1 LNTLA
6 FVASIIGSVAWPV
19 TLLIV
24 VVVLL
29 RNGARLAKFV
39 KSIRFKDF
47 ELTLRDNLEKARI
60 VAESVEVGLV
70 SPPSSRE
77 REESEDKVLALAQI
91 DTGVAILKSW
101 QKLES
106 ALIRL
111 RQHNGLMRFKT
122 NSSIVQRLFE
132 LKKINESDLA
142 LFDQLRSIRNAVVH
156 SHKRYI
162 SVAEVMEYD
171 QFVNTLGRR
180 LEEIQAEP
188 GYIDEK

>member
-1 LNTLA
+1 
-6 FVASIIGSVAWPV
+6 V
-19 TLLIV
+19 
-24 VVVLL
+24 
-29 RNGARLAKFV
+29 RH
-39 KSIRFKDF
+39 

>member
-1 LNTLA
+1 MNTFA
-6 FVASIIGSVAWPV
+6 FVASVIGSLAWPI

-24 VVVLL
+24 VILFL
-29 RNGARLAKFV
+29 KNGSRVAKFV

-70 SPPSSRE
+70 SPPSSGE
-77 REESEDKVLALAQI
+77 RDESEDKVLALAQI

-106 ALIRL
+106 ALIRM
-111 RQHNGLMRFKT
+111 RQHNGLMRFTT

-132 LKKINESDLA
+132 SKKINESDLA
-142 LFDQLRSIRNAVVH
+142 LFNQLRSIRNAVVH
-156 SHKRYI
+156 SQKRSI
-162 SVAEVMEYD
+162 SIAEVVEYD
-171 QFVNTLGRR
+171 QFVKTLGRR